1 MCGSIG
7 SDEGSGFIGSDKNP
21 VLSEVMKDPVLSK
34 VMKDPVQAV
43 CLNCYLIACKGMEY
57 FKFLEI

>member
-1 MCGSIG
+1 MR
-7 SDEGSGFIGSDKNP
+7 DP
-21 VLSEVMKDPVLSK
+21 VLSEMMEDPVLSEM
-34 VMKDPVQAV
+34 MKNSVQAV

>member
-1 MCGSIG
+1 MMK
-7 SDEGSGFIGSDKNP
+7 DP
-21 VLSEVMKDPVLSK
+21 VLSEVMKNS
-34 VMKDPVQAV
+34 VQAV